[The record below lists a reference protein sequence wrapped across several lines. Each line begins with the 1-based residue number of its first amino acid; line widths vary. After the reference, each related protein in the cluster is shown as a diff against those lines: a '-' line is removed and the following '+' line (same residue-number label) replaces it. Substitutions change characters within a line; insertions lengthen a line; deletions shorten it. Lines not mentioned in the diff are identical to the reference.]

1 MTRGDIAHSG
11 RQEETMTKIGQRHNR
26 ERLTEGKKKK
36 KKSQNMYEQ
45 QDSNYGAI
53 NKRNT

>member
-11 RQEETMTKIGQRHNR
+11 RQEETVTKIGQRHNR

-36 KKSQNMYEQ
+36 KNHKICMSNKILIMEQ
-45 QDSNYGAI
+45 
-53 NKRNT
+53 

>member
-36 KKSQNMYEQ
+36 KSQNMYEQ